1 MIKRFIMRLKIT
13 VILILISAFSL
24 EANDQLRQV
33 KINIDQLNNL
43 QLVKTT
49 AEAQIIQK
57 TNAVWV
63 DTTWLNST
71 RTRLTYHTNGSV
83 DQEFEDAFGF
93 SGWEDYNRW
102 RYDYDQSELL
112 ANIFGETYNSH
123 AWDSLDWK
131 QIENYSDGKLKH
143 LTRSVWTFPG
153 WYPTQREV
161 YEYNVDG
168 QVSKQFLQQPISDI
182 EWYYTYLFETTY
194 TPSGQVDELLS
205 YVSNNGDSVWTLSY
219 KLAYFYDAGDIEQE
233 VVFSIFIGADSS
245 WLPSSHT
252 INTIT
257 DGKITEIKSQADYGS
272 GWEDNERDLLEYDI
286 NGNLFIVQSQQYW
299 KSEWTNTRLKT
310 YEYDPA
316 SSVNLMSDLS
326 IVEEYQLYENYP
338 NPFNPETIIKFSIP
352 TAGFV
357 NLQVYNVLGQSVATL
372 VDKNIAAGEYSAT
385 FNADHQ
391 PSGIYFYRLQ
401 ADNYQMTKRMILLK

>member
-1 MIKRFIMRLKIT
+1 MRLKIA
-13 VILILISAFSL
+13 VILILISAISL

-33 KINIDQLNNL
+33 KINIDQLNNT
-43 QLVKTT
+43 QLLKKT

-63 DTTWLNST
+63 DTSWLYLT
-71 RTRLTYHTNGSV
+71 RTRFTYLPNGKV

-102 RYDYDQSELL
+102 QYDYNQSELL
-112 ANIFGETYNSH
+112 ENIYGETFNFS

-131 QIENYSDGKLKH
+131 QLENYPDGKLKY
-143 LTRSVWTFPG
+143 LTRSVYTYPG
-153 WYPTQREV
+153 WYPTQREI

-168 QVSKQFLQQPISDI
+168 QVSKQFLQQPISET

-205 YVSNNGDSVWTLSY
+205 YVSDTGDSVWTLSY
-219 KLAYFYDAGDIEQE
+219 KLAYFYDAGEVEQE
-233 VVFSIFIGADSS
+233 VVFSIWNSADSS
-245 WLPSSHT
+245 WLPSSRT

-257 DGKITEIKSQADYGS
+257 DGKITEIKSQANYGS
-272 GWEDNERDLLEYDI
+272 GWEDTERDLLEYDI
-286 NGNLFIVQSQQYW
+286 NGNLFVVQSQQYW
-299 KSEWTNTRLKT
+299 KSEWLNTRLKT

-316 SSVNLMSDLS
+316 SSINLKSDLP
-326 IVEEYQLYENYP
+326 VVQEYQLYENYP
-338 NPFNPETIIKFSIP
+338 NPFNPETTIKFNIP
-352 TAGFV
+352 KAGLV

-385 FNADHQ
+385 FNADHL

-401 ADNYQMTKRMILLK
+401 AENYQMTKRMILLK